1 MLAEGDEPT
10 KNANDY
16 FARLNLYVQMAHF
29 VGKVLHIRPNEIL
42 DTWGVPELIVAY
54 GQYANE
60 LSKQNYEEWKSMD
73 AEMRGK
79 VGVVEEYAVE
89 FYGLDKLED

>member
-1 MLAEGDEPT
+1 MLAEGNEPT
-10 KNANDY
+10 ESATDY
-16 FARLNLYVQMAHF
+16 FARLNLYTQMAHF

-60 LSKQNYEEWKSMD
+60 VSKQNYEEWKSLD
-73 AEMRGK
+73 AESRGK
-79 VGVVEEYAVE
+79 VGIVDEYAVE

>member
-1 MLAEGDEPT
+1 MLAEGQEPA
-10 KNANDY
+10 KSADDY
-16 FARLNLYVQMAHF
+16 FANLNLYSQMAHF

-60 LSKQNYEEWKSMD
+60 ISRQNYEEWKSLD
-73 AEMRGK
+73 AEARGK
-79 VGVVEEYAVE
+79 IGVVDEYAVE